1 VRHILFISVVAFPVV
16 AMAGQYEPAPAP
28 VKVVASPTA
37 TATAHQ
43 SQMQRQVQR
52 QRVVTNNNVTVTAP
66 AATAATAPA
75 GSGAVP
81 VIGGGGGVTL
91 QAPSFSLPSVGAS
104 GMDCPTVGFSAGG
117 SGPMG
122 GGGLGP
128 SWISRKCDARKL
140 AELLYNMGHPD
151 IAMKVLADE
160 YDVVADAVKAGVAPS
175 SPPEKQL
182 SSTLVGVRGADS
194 LCAGYK
200 GWSPAERSRYA
211 SVCR

>member
-1 VRHILFISVVAFPVV
+1 MSWFHGKHTLAVSIIAFPLA
-16 AMAGQYEPAPAP
+16 AMAGQYEPPQAP
-28 VKVVASPTA
+28 VKVTASPTA
-37 TATAHQ
+37 TASAHQ
-43 SQMQRQVQR
+43 MQHQMQRQSQG
-52 QRVVTNNNVTVTAP
+52 QRVVTNNNVSVSAPPAP
-66 AATAATAPA
+66 ATLP
-75 GSGAVP
+75 S
-81 VIGGGGGVTL
+81 GGGGGVTL
-91 QAPSFSLPSVGAS
+91 QAPSFSLPSIGAS

-117 SGPMG
+117 TGPMG

>member
-1 VRHILFISVVAFPVV
+1 MRFRVKHTLAVSVIAFPLA
-16 AMAGQYEPAPAP
+16 AMAGQYEPPQAP
-28 VKVVASPTA
+28 VKVTASPTA
-37 TATAHQ
+37 TASAHQ
-43 SQMQRQVQR
+43 MQHQMQRQSQG
-52 QRVVTNNNVTVTAP
+52 QRVVTNNNVSVSAPPAP
-66 AATAATAPA
+66 ATLP
-75 GSGAVP
+75 S
-81 VIGGGGGVTL
+81 GGGGGVTL
-91 QAPSFSLPSVGAS
+91 QAPSFSLPSIGAS

-117 SGPMG
+117 TGPMG